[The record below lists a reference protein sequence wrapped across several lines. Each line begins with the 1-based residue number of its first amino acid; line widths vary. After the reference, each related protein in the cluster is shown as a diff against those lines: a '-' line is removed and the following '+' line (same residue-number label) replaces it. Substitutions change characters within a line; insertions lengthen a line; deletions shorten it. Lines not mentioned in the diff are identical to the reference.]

1 MTNLREELEKINF
14 NEIVR
19 RIEESWND
27 YNNGHKLSKED
38 FTSIVKQFRR
48 IQQIIKESKE

>member
-1 MTNLREELEKINF
+1 MTTLKEELEKINF

-27 YNNGHKLSKED
+27 YNNGHKLTKED
-38 FTSIVKQFRR
+38 FTSITKQFRR
-48 IQQIIKESKE
+48 IQHLIKESKE